1 MRLRSRRS
9 CRTTSGMSVSRPN
22 VLAGSRAIPC
32 MCSCCVPTA
41 CRNRGRSPTF
51 RPTAAAAH
59 GSTCKSRFRS
69 KVCSRRCPM
78 HSSKGLPAKFARL
91 SQGRWSPRSA
101 QLNVRKGKTMRYV
114 QFGTTDLTV
123 SQLGFG
129 VWTVGTT
136 WWGIDDRQFGR
147 DLLRRAYDAGVTF
160 FDTAD
165 TYSEG
170 FGEEIVAEALGAVR
184 DRIVIATKG
193 GYNWYEHRER
203 QGQQERPQDWRP
215 QFIPFSVEQS
225 LKRLR
230 TDHIDFWQAHKIKMD
245 GVDNDALFEEL
256 ERLKDEGKLRYYGI
270 ALGPAIGWR
279 DEGVRA
285 MRTRHI
291 DGLHMIYNMLEQEP
305 GRELS
310 RVAQETGVALL
321 VRVPHSS
328 GMLEGH
334 YTSETTFE
342 TNDHRSHRPKE
353 WLTQGLKKVERLRFL
368 TENHDLTLG
377 QAALKFV
384 WQTPMCCVALP
395 NIYNVEQL
403 DEFAAASDKPDLS
416 EGEMD
421 RVRELY
427 DAQFELEAANA

>member
-1 MRLRSRRS
+1 
-9 CRTTSGMSVSRPN
+9 
-22 VLAGSRAIPC
+22 
-32 MCSCCVPTA
+32 
-41 CRNRGRSPTF
+41 
-51 RPTAAAAH
+51 
-59 GSTCKSRFRS
+59 
-69 KVCSRRCPM
+69 
-78 HSSKGLPAKFARL
+78 
-91 SQGRWSPRSA
+91 
-101 QLNVRKGKTMRYV
+101 MRYV

-170 FGEEIVAEALGAVR
+170 FGEEIVAEALGDVR
-184 DRIVIATKG
+184 DKIVIATKG

-215 QFIPFSVEQS
+215 EFIRFSVEQS

-230 TDHIDFWQAHKIKMD
+230 TDHIDFWQAHNIKMD

-342 TNDHRSHRPKE
+342 TNDHRRHRPKE

-395 NIYNVEQL
+395 NIYNIEQL